1 MVGDNLFGAMFNL
14 IKKIMLDADP
24 FKQTAI
30 AKLKESLHVT
40 ATVKNQ
46 VSLQNLV
53 PFGSY
58 LRPLK
63 NFDRI
68 KKDNSVETTTIFSQ
82 ENDFSLEAKTP
93 KMKAR
98 DKTKVTQ
105 TFHGAGMIVP
115 YNKETQVGYREI
127 PESTASLKKI
137 LRNVVQAETQEKAD
151 SALDV
156 LQVQTLHCAN

>member
-1 MVGDNLFGAMFNL
+1 
-14 IKKIMLDADP
+14 MLTLC
-24 FKQTAI
+24 Q
-30 AKLKESLHVT
+30 H
-40 ATVKNQ
+40 
-46 VSLQNLV
+46 
-53 PFGSY
+53 
-58 LRPLK
+58 
-63 NFDRI
+63 
-68 KKDNSVETTTIFSQ
+68 FSQ

-137 LRNVVQAETQEKAD
+137 LRNVVQAETQEKAE

-156 LQVQTLHCAN
+156 LQVQTLYTLYCAKM

>member
-1 MVGDNLFGAMFNL
+1 
-14 IKKIMLDADP
+14 
-24 FKQTAI
+24 
-30 AKLKESLHVT
+30 
-40 ATVKNQ
+40 
-46 VSLQNLV
+46 
-53 PFGSY
+53 
-58 LRPLK
+58 
-63 NFDRI
+63 
-68 KKDNSVETTTIFSQ
+68 
-82 ENDFSLEAKTP
+82 
-93 KMKAR
+93 MKAR

-156 LQVQTLHCAN
+156 LQVQTLHFAKMCILTRREQRFEKSKEQGPKSIQSHF

>member
-1 MVGDNLFGAMFNL
+1 
-14 IKKIMLDADP
+14 
-24 FKQTAI
+24 
-30 AKLKESLHVT
+30 
-40 ATVKNQ
+40 
-46 VSLQNLV
+46 
-53 PFGSY
+53 
-58 LRPLK
+58 
-63 NFDRI
+63 
-68 KKDNSVETTTIFSQ
+68 
-82 ENDFSLEAKTP
+82 
-93 KMKAR
+93 MKAR

-156 LQVQTLHCAN
+156 LQVQTLHFAKM

>member
-1 MVGDNLFGAMFNL
+1 
-14 IKKIMLDADP
+14 
-24 FKQTAI
+24 
-30 AKLKESLHVT
+30 
-40 ATVKNQ
+40 
-46 VSLQNLV
+46 
-53 PFGSY
+53 
-58 LRPLK
+58 
-63 NFDRI
+63 
-68 KKDNSVETTTIFSQ
+68 
-82 ENDFSLEAKTP
+82 
-93 KMKAR
+93 MKAR

-156 LQVQTLHCAN
+156 LQVQTLHCAKMCILKREQRFACLKNRDRRVSNLNKL